1 MRLTWRPETQLSAY
15 CGAGSALWSSCRV
28 DLATKRGAAIAPG
41 CGCQRGGWPRSLA
54 ASASPSQKSDATLN
68 VPFRPIR
75 QARYSNMVPIPTRR
89 EHEGSLSV
97 LAARAQHDEQLS
109 QECSGEVLQAYI
121 DDHTLCVTP
130 KTAEEAFA
138 KGRVSI
144 CDGARQ
150 RGDGELLLAAEDRT
164 HRAHQTENK
173 AEQTRL
179 YRAVLQCD
187 PPSFDDRTSA
197 LLGSSARWD

>member
-1 MRLTWRPETQLSAY
+1 MFRF
-15 CGAGSALWSSCRV
+15 
-28 DLATKRGAAIAPG
+28 DL
-41 CGCQRGGWPRSLA
+41 
-54 ASASPSQKSDATLN
+54 
-68 VPFRPIR
+68 IR

-150 RGDGELLLAAEDRT
+150 RGDGELLFAAEDRM
-164 HRAHQTENK
+164 HRAQDLSTMNE

-197 LLGSSARWD
+197 LLGSTQGGTNLTMRPSNRQQRRPLFCVLPLIQREDA